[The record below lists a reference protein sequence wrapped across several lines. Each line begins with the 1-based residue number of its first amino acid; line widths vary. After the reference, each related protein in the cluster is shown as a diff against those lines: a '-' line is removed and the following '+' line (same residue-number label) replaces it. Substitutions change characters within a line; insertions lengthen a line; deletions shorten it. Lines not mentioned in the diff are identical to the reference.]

1 MDFNFL
7 YDILDARQIK
17 ESEPMSRHTTFGIG
31 GPADYFLLPASKEE
45 LCAVV
50 RETEARGVP
59 LTVMGGG
66 ANLLVRDKGIRGVVV
81 CTSRMQ
87 NIAVSGN
94 KICAE
99 AGVSTVRTARE
110 ACKAGLSGMEFAGG
124 IPGTLG
130 GAAYMNAGAYGGEM
144 SQIVS
149 EITSCDMKGR
159 LHHYY
164 GHELEYSYRHS
175 LFMSNHEI
183 IVDITLDMTPA
194 HKDVIKE
201 KMDEY
206 NSRRKAKQPL
216 QDRSAGSTFK
226 RPTGHFVGQ
235 MLEYLGLKGFAV
247 GDAQVSTK
255 HAGFLVNKGN
265 ASCND
270 MLNLISEIQT
280 RVKAEFDVDIEPEVR
295 IIGEE

>member
-7 YDILDARQIK
+7 YDILDDRQIK
-17 ESEPMSRHTTFGIG
+17 ELEPMSRHTTFGIG
-31 GPADYFLLPASKEE
+31 GPADFFLLPASKDE
-45 LCAVV
+45 LCEVV
-50 RETEARGVP
+50 KETKSRGIP

-66 ANLLVRDKGIRGVVV
+66 ANLLVRDKGIRGIVV

-87 NIAVSGN
+87 KISVNGN
-94 KICAE
+94 RICAE

-144 SQIVS
+144 SQIVA
-149 EITSCDMKGR
+149 EITSCDMEGH
-159 LHHYY
+159 LHHYH

-175 LFMSNHEI
+175 LFMNNHEI
-183 IVDITLDMTPA
+183 IVDVTLAMTPA
-194 HKDVIKE
+194 PKDVIKE

-206 NSRRKAKQPL
+206 NSRRKEKQPL

-235 MLEYLGLKGFAV
+235 MLETLGLKGFAV

-270 MLNLISEIQT
+270 MLHLISEIQT
-280 RVKAEFDVDIEPEVR
+280 RVKTEFDVDIEPEVR

>member
-94 KICAE
+94 RICAE

-175 LFMSNHEI
+175 LFMSNH
-183 IVDITLDMTPA
+183 
-194 HKDVIKE
+194 
-201 KMDEY
+201 
-206 NSRRKAKQPL
+206 RRAEP
-216 QDRSAGSTFK
+216 
-226 RPTGHFVGQ
+226 V
-235 MLEYLGLKGFAV
+235 AV
-247 GDAQVSTK
+247 
-255 HAGFLVNKGN
+255 
-265 ASCND
+265 
-270 MLNLISEIQT
+270 
-280 RVKAEFDVDIEPEVR
+280 
-295 IIGEE
+295 

>member
-1 MDFNFL
+1 M
-7 YDILDARQIK
+7 
-17 ESEPMSRHTTFGIG
+17 
-31 GPADYFLLPASKEE
+31 
-45 LCAVV
+45 
-50 RETEARGVP
+50 
-59 LTVMGGG
+59 
-66 ANLLVRDKGIRGVVV
+66 
-81 CTSRMQ
+81 
-87 NIAVSGN
+87 
-94 KICAE
+94 
-99 AGVSTVRTARE
+99 
-110 ACKAGLSGMEFAGG
+110 
-124 IPGTLG
+124 
-130 GAAYMNAGAYGGEM
+130 
-144 SQIVS
+144 
-149 EITSCDMKGR
+149 
-159 LHHYY
+159 
-164 GHELEYSYRHS
+164 
-175 LFMSNHEI
+175 
-183 IVDITLDMTPA
+183 DITLDMTPA
-194 HKDVIKE
+194 PKDVIKE

-235 MLEYLGLKGFAV
+235 MLENLGLKGFAV